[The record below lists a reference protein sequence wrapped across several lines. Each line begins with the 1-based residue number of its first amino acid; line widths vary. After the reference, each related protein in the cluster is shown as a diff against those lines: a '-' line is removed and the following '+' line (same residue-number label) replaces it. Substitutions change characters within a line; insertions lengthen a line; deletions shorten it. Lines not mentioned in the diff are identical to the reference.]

1 MTSFRISSKLIQ
13 AAILCCGVCS
23 MAFSQSFLTELQSE
37 HNPIKRSNMA
47 LTFANSAFEN
57 AHDFYGK
64 GEFDQGDAQL
74 ENMTKALNECVA
86 SLAIARKARLYKKAE
101 MNVADLQRRM
111 QGLLDDIQLQRRGWA
126 EQTARRLDEIHDKLL
141 EGVMRK

>member
-1 MTSFRISSKLIQ
+1 MSRLRISSKLIR
-13 AAILCCGVCS
+13 AAILFCGVCS
-23 MAFSQSFLTELQSE
+23 LAFSQSFLAELQSE

-47 LTFANSAFEN
+47 LTFADSAFQT
-57 AHDFYGK
+57 AHEFYSK

-74 ENMTKALNECVA
+74 EYMTKALNACVA
-86 SLAIARKARLYKKAE
+86 SLAIARKGRFYKKAE

-111 QGLLDDIQLQRRGWA
+111 QGLLDDIQLPRRGWA